1 MKKNIY
7 EKNNNNIA
15 LGIVGFLIFLL
26 FFAINYFTPYLAD
39 DYSYLD
45 HLSFESDKKIVS
57 LFDFYN
63 SVKAFYFGWGGRVL
77 GYIFTCI
84 FSYMPKIIFALLNTS
99 VYFIVVQLVYLVCKG
114 NSEDNKLS
122 MWLGIHFLLWFCV
135 PDYGQVM
142 FWMCGSANYLWT
154 SLFVLL
160 NIYFFRMYSYE
171 KGILRHKISAILVF
185 LIGILGGWAMEN
197 MSAAM
202 LVILT
207 LYIVYYIKNN
217 IRITMSVISCY
228 IGNIVGFALL
238 YFAPGNA
245 IRSKSDGEGL
255 SFVFKFA
262 MIDYYWVMF
271 VGIICIIW
279 AIFYFVLTDRKTTE
293 SNVVRK
299 QSLLF
304 VIGMFI
310 SAYCM
315 MAAPTSPERTWYIVC
330 VYGIIAVGIMY
341 SSFDIKSYDKINK
354 SISIV
359 VLGIMVIFVVQAT
372 DTLYCSKEI
381 TDQTRARETYILEQK
396 KLGNKDIATNII
408 SHKYPFRAKH
418 DALEGLSDIKED
430 SGYWINQVVAAHFGL
445 NSLTGIKTE

>member
-1 MKKNIY
+1 
-7 EKNNNNIA
+7 
-15 LGIVGFLIFLL
+15 
-26 FFAINYFTPYLAD
+26 
-39 DYSYLD
+39 
-45 HLSFESDKKIVS
+45 
-57 LFDFYN
+57 
-63 SVKAFYFGWGGRVL
+63 
-77 GYIFTCI
+77 
-84 FSYMPKIIFALLNTS
+84 
-99 VYFIVVQLVYLVCKG
+99 
-114 NSEDNKLS
+114 
-122 MWLGIHFLLWFCV
+122 
-135 PDYGQVM
+135 M

-154 SLFVLL
+154 SFFVLL

-359 VLGIMVIFVVQAT
+359 VFGIMVIFVVQAT

-396 KLGNKDIATNII
+396 KLGNKDITTNII

-430 SGYWINQVVAAHFGL
+430 SSYWINQVVAAHFGL
-445 NSLTGIKTE
+445 NSLTGVKTE